1 MNTATTTRFA
11 ALAIALVMTV
21 AVNGTTLFMFDAVA
35 KSSQT
40 AATVVALDTVT
51 ITAKRI

>member
-1 MNTATTTRFA
+1 MKTATTTRLA

-21 AVNGTTLFMFDAVA
+21 AVNGTTLVMFDAVA
-35 KSSQT
+35 QSGQ
-40 AATVVALDTVT
+40 ARATVVALDTVT